1 MTLTEIAIKRPSLII
16 VFFLALSLMGIF
28 GYSQLKY
35 ELLPEISIPVISI
48 ITVYPGASAKEVENG
63 VTKKIEDAVSTLDK
77 VDGVYST
84 SQENVSTVVI
94 EFVAGANLDI
104 LIQDTQRKVN
114 ASLANLPDGAEAPTI
129 SKISINDQPVMRLG
143 ATGNLA
149 TRDFY
154 QLMKDQIKPELSRIP
169 GVGQVDLVGGEEREI
184 KVNLDA
190 LRLQSYGLSITE
202 VVQAVR
208 GANLDFPTGNV
219 KDSDAQFT
227 VRLAGKFNSL
237 EELRQLAID
246 HSEQGGVIRLGD
258 IAEVQDGRKEDTNL
272 IRVNGRSAVG
282 ILIQKQSDANA
293 VEVCKAVRLELQ
305 QLEKEYHQKGLDFE
319 IAEDS
324 SLFTI
329 DSANAVKED
338 LGIAILLVACVML
351 VFLHSIRNSII
362 VLVAIPASLISTFIG
377 IWVCGFTLNLIT
389 LLALSL
395 VIGILVDDSIVV
407 LENIYRHLEK
417 GESRRDAA
425 LLGRNEIGFTAL
437 SITMVDVVV
446 FLPLSLVTGTIGG
459 MMREFAL
466 VVVFATLMSLLV
478 SFTITPML
486 ASRFTKREQFG
497 SDSLMGRFG
506 EWFEKQYQRLTRLYL
521 EILEWSLGNR
531 WMVIS
536 AALLLFCS
544 VIALVPLGFVGAE
557 FIPQTDR
564 GEFVMNLELAPGA
577 KLEQTNQATQVAEA
591 VLAKTPEIERVFVNV
606 GASTSGFVGLSAS
619 QIAEINVSL
628 VPKGERRRST
638 DQVAQELK
646 AKITQ
651 RLPGT
656 KIRVYPV
663 AIWGSAE
670 GAPIQFMIS
679 GSNWDEVSAA
689 ANRVVKIMKAIPGT
703 DDVRLS
709 AEEGKPEL
717 RLEIDREKLAALGL
731 SLAEVGAALRVG
743 LSGDTQSQFRDQ
755 DGVEHDTRIILDQF
769 DRSQTAE
776 LTNLTVLNRSGQPV
790 ALKQFANIYQ
800 STGPTKLQRRDRN
813 YSITLT
819 SQALGRPSGDIGKD
833 INQAIGKAQF
843 PPGIRFAFGGDI
855 EQQEKSFASLGLVML
870 AAIIFVY
877 LIMVALYDSFIYPL
891 VVLFS
896 VPLAIIGAILTLG
909 LTMNA
914 LNIFT
919 ILGIIMQVGLVSKNA
934 ILLVDFTNKLRSEG
948 QGVAQALLE
957 AGRERLRPILMTTLT
972 MILGM
977 MPIALSKAPA
987 AEFKNGLGWALI
999 GGLTCS
1005 MLMTLVIVPVV
1016 YYKVDQ
1022 WRGALFKLKG
1032 KLFGSSGEIAG

>member
-16 VFFLALSLMGIF
+16 VFFLALSILGIF

-35 ELLPEISIPVISI
+35 ELLPDISIPVISI

-63 VTKKIEDAVSTLDK
+63 LTKKIEDAVSTLDK

-94 EFVAGANLDI
+94 EFIAGANLDF
-104 LIQDTQRKVN
+104 LIQDTQRKVS
-114 ASLANLPDGAEAPTI
+114 AIMADLPEGAEPPTI

-143 ATGNLA
+143 ATGNLP
-149 TRDFY
+149 TRAFY
-154 QLMKDQIKPELSRIP
+154 QFMKDQIKPQLSRIP

-184 KVNLDA
+184 KVNLDSQ
-190 LRLQSYGLSITE
+190 RLESYGISIAK
-202 VVQAVR
+202 VAQAVQ
-208 GANLDFPTGNV
+208 GANLDFPTGTV

-237 EELRQLAID
+237 EELAQLTIG
-246 HSEQGGVIRLGD
+246 HSPQGGAIKLGD
-258 IAEVQDGRKEDTNL
+258 LAEIQDGRKEDTNL

-293 VEVCKAVRLELQ
+293 VEVCKTVRRELQ
-305 QLEKEYHQKGLDFE
+305 RLEKEYQGKSLHFE

-351 VFLHSIRNSII
+351 IFLHSIRNSLI
-362 VLVAIPASLISTFIG
+362 VLVAIPASLLSTFIG
-377 IWVCGFTLNLIT
+377 IWAFGFSLNLIT

-417 GESRRDAA
+417 GENRPHAA

-459 MMREFAL
+459 MMKEFAL

-486 ASRFTKREQFG
+486 ASRFARLEQFG
-497 SDSLMGRFG
+497 RDSLMGRFG
-506 EWFEKQYQRLTRLYL
+506 EWFEGQYQRLTRLYL

-531 WMVIS
+531 WKVITT
-536 AALLLFCS
+536 AILLFIS

-564 GEFVMNLELAPGA
+564 GEFVMNLELPPGA
-577 KLEQTNQATQVAEA
+577 ELEQTNHATQVAEA
-591 VLAKTPEIERVFVNV
+591 IMAKTPEIDRVFVNV

-619 QIAEINVSL
+619 RIAEINVSL
-628 VPKGERRRST
+628 VPKQARHRST
-638 DQVAQELK
+638 DEVSRGLK
-646 AKITQ
+646 TKIIQ

-670 GAPIQFMIS
+670 GAPIQLLIS
-679 GSNWDEVSAA
+679 GSNWDDVSTT
-689 ANRVVKIMKAIPGT
+689 ANRVVKLIQAVHGT

-717 RLEIDREKLAALGL
+717 RLEIDREKMAALGL
-731 SLAEVGAALRVG
+731 SMAEVGAALRVG
-743 LSGDTQSQFRDQ
+743 LTGDTQSQFRDR
-755 DGVEHDTRIILDQF
+755 DGVEYDTRIILDQF

-776 LTNLTVLNRSGQPV
+776 LTSLTILNRNGQPV
-790 ALKQFANIYQ
+790 ALKQFASIYRAI
-800 STGPTKLQRRDRN
+800 GPTKLQRRDRN

-819 SQALGRPSGDIGKD
+819 SQAMGRPSGDIGKD
-833 INQAIGKAQF
+833 ISKAISQEQF

-877 LIMVALYDSFIYPL
+877 LIMVALYDSFIYPF
-891 VVLFS
+891 VVMFS
-896 VPLAIIGAILTLG
+896 VPLAIIGAILSLG

-948 QGVAQALLE
+948 QGVTTALLA

-977 MPIALSKAPA
+977 MPIALSKAPG

-1022 WRGALFKLKG
+1022 WRGALLRLKG